1 MKKTILVFS
10 CLLILLCSVPL
21 LCAAA
26 DSPVTSQEPHLTN
39 ILLVGRDNRQEE
51 PARSDCMILCSFS
64 PDTGDVIF
72 TSFLRDLYVPIPG
85 HRDNRLNAAYALG
98 GMSLLQETL
107 EHNFG
112 ITVDGCIE
120 VDFTSFPT
128 IIDALG
134 GISLTL
140 RQDEAETINRETPGT
155 LREGEQLL
163 NGEQALIYS
172 RIRNLDPDGDFS
184 RSLRQRKLL
193 TALLERYRNAD
204 LLTILSALSDTLPL
218 ITTSFSRRDVLRL
231 GIRLFP
237 LLESPQITSQRFPAD
252 GTYEY
257 ETIRGMNV
265 LATDLEN
272 LRIRFHQSLED
283 ITKTIEKT

>member
-1 MKKTILVFS
+1 MKKTVLTFC

-21 LCAAA
+21 LPAAA
-26 DSPVTSQEPHLTN
+26 AGNDSVVSNLTN
-39 ILLVGRDNRQEE
+39 ILLIGRDNRQEE

-85 HRDNRLNAAYALG
+85 HQDNRLNAAYALG

-112 ITVDGCIE
+112 IAVDGCIE
-120 VDFTSFPT
+120 VDFTSFPD

-134 GISLTL
+134 GVALTL
-140 RQDEAETINRETPGT
+140 RQDEADAINREIPGK
-155 LREGEQLL
+155 LSAGEHLL
-163 NGEQALIYS
+163 TGEQALAYS
-172 RIRNLDPDGDFS
+172 RIRKLDPDGDFS

-193 TALLERYRNAD
+193 TALLERYQNAD
-204 LLTILSALSDTLPL
+204 LLTILSGIADALPL
-218 ITTSFSRRDVLRL
+218 ITTSFSRRDILRL
-231 GIRLFP
+231 GIRLWP
-237 LLESPQITSQRFPAD
+237 LMDAPKVTSLRFPAD
-252 GTYEY
+252 GTYDY

-265 LATDLEN
+265 LTADLEK
-272 LRIRFHQSLED
+272 LRTQFLKTLED
-283 ITKTIEKT
+283 ITKSIEET

>member
-1 MKKTILVFS
+1 MKKTVLIFS
-10 CLLILLCSVPL
+10 CLLMLLCSVPL

-26 DSPVTSQEPHLTN
+26 DLSVTSEEVQLTN
-39 ILLVGRDNRQEE
+39 ILLIGRDNRQEE

-64 PDTGDVIF
+64 PETGNVIF

-98 GMSLLQETL
+98 GSALLQKTL

-128 IIDALG
+128 IIDSLG
-134 GISLTL
+134 GLSLTL
-140 RQDEAETINRETPGT
+140 RQDEAETINREIPGA

-163 NGEQALIYS
+163 TGEQALAYS

-193 TALLERYRNAD
+193 TALLERYQKAD

-218 ITTSFSRRDVLRL
+218 ITTSFSHRDILRL

-237 LLESPQITSQRFPAD
+237 LLEAPKITSQRFPAD

-257 ETIRGMNV
+257 ETVRGMNV
-265 LATDLEN
+265 LTADLEN
-272 LRIRFHQSLED
+272 LRSRFHQSLED
-283 ITKTIEKT
+283 ITKTIE

>member
-85 HRDNRLNAAYALG
+85 HQDNRLNAAYALG

-112 ITVDGCIE
+112 IAVDGCIE
-120 VDFTSFPT
+120 VDFTSFPD

-134 GISLTL
+134 GVALTL
-140 RQDEAETINRETPGT
+140 RQDEADAINREIPGR
-155 LREGEQLL
+155 LSAGEHLL
-163 NGEQALIYS
+163 TGEQALAYS

-193 TALLERYRNAD
+193 TALLERYQNAD
-204 LLTILSALSDTLPL
+204 LLTILSGIADALPL
-218 ITTSFSRRDVLRL
+218 ITTSFSRRDILRL
-231 GIRLFP
+231 GIRLWP
-237 LLESPQITSQRFPAD
+237 LMDAPKVTSLRFPAD
-252 GTYEY
+252 GTYDY

-265 LATDLEN
+265 LTADLEK
-272 LRIRFHQSLED
+272 LRIQFLQALED
-283 ITKTIEKT
+283 TTKSIEET

>member
-1 MKKTILVFS
+1 MKKTILVFI
-10 CLLILLCSVPL
+10 CLLVLLCAVPL

-26 DSPVTSQEPHLTN
+26 GLSVTSQEVQLTN
-39 ILLVGRDNRQEE
+39 ILLIGRDNRQEE

-98 GMSLLQETL
+98 GSPLLQETL

-134 GISLTL
+134 GISITL
-140 RQDEAETINRETPGT
+140 RQDEAETINREIPGS
-155 LREGEQLL
+155 LRDGEQLL
-163 NGEQALIYS
+163 TGDQALIYS

-218 ITTSFSRRDVLRL
+218 ISTSFSHRDILRL

-237 LLESPQITSQRFPAD
+237 LLEAPKITSQRFPAD

-257 ETIRGMNV
+257 ETVRGMNV
-265 LATDLEN
+265 LTADLEN
-272 LRIRFHQSLED
+272 LRSRFHQSLED
-283 ITKTIEKT
+283 ITKTIE

>member
-1 MKKTILVFS
+1 MKKTILVFI
-10 CLLILLCSVPL
+10 CLLVLLCAVPL

-26 DSPVTSQEPHLTN
+26 GLSVTSQEVQLTN
-39 ILLVGRDNRQEE
+39 ILLIGRDNRQEE

-98 GMSLLQETL
+98 GSPLLQETL
-107 EHNFG
+107 EHNLE

-134 GISLTL
+134 GISITL
-140 RQDEAETINRETPGT
+140 RQDEAETINREIPGS

-218 ITTSFSRRDVLRL
+218 ISTSFSHRDILRL

-237 LLESPQITSQRFPAD
+237 LLEAPKITSQRFPAD
-252 GTYEY
+252 GTYDY

-265 LATDLEN
+265 LTTDLEK
-272 LRIRFHQSLED
+272 LRIRFQQSLLD
-283 ITKTIEKT
+283 VTKTIE

>member
-1 MKKTILVFS
+1 MKKAIPVFC
-10 CLLILLCSVPL
+10 CLLILLCSVL
-21 LCAAA
+21 LLPAAA
-26 DSPVTSQEPHLTN
+26 AGNDSVVSNLTN
-39 ILLVGRDNRQEE
+39 ILLIGRDNRQDE

-85 HRDNRLNAAYALG
+85 HQNNRLNAAYALG
-98 GMSLLQETL
+98 GISLLQDTL

-112 ITVDGCIE
+112 IDVDGCIE
-120 VDFTSFPT
+120 VDFTSFPG

-134 GISLTL
+134 GVALTL
-140 RQDEAETINRETPGT
+140 RQDEADAINREIPGR
-155 LREGEQLL
+155 LCEGDHLL
-163 NGEQALIYS
+163 TGEQALAYS

-218 ITTSFSRRDVLRL
+218 ITTSFSRRDILRL
-231 GIRLFP
+231 GIRLWP
-237 LLESPQITSQRFPAD
+237 LMEAPKITSQCFPTD

-265 LATDLEN
+265 LTADLEK
-272 LRIRFHQSLED
+272 LRIQFLQTLED
-283 ITKTIEKT
+283 ITKSIEET